1 MRINFP
7 AWGTLLAVHVAVAT
21 APAFAQSYPTKP
33 VRIIVPLT
41 AGSGVDII
49 GRLIS
54 QKLSE
59 LWGQQLVV
67 DNRFGAGGTLGT
79 AIVARAPADG
89 YTLLVS
95 GSSHT
100 VNTALYVRLPYDTLR
115 DFTNI
120 ASIAALYQVIVVAPS
135 VGVKSVSELIALAK
149 AKPGQVTYAS
159 PGVGTGVHLAGER
172 FRIATGI
179 SVVHVPYKGGPEA
192 MTDVM
197 MARVDY
203 WIPSI
208 GTALPFIQ
216 SNKLLALGV
225 SGRQRSGLL
234 PEVPTIIEAGVPGY
248 ESSLWFGLWA
258 PAGVASSTVGKIAGD
273 VARVVASPDVREQLR
288 KLGGEPLTMTP
299 AEFARYVS
307 DDIKSV
313 ARTAKAAGIK
323 PQ

>member
-1 MRINFP
+1 MRINYLESI
-7 AWGTLLAVHVAVAT
+7 ALIALHVAVAT
-21 APAFAQSYPTKP
+21 PAAFAQSYPTKP
-33 VRIIVPLT
+33 VRVIVPLS

-67 DNRFGAGGTLGT
+67 DNRSGAGGTLGT

-100 VNTALYVRLPYDTLR
+100 VNTALYSKLPYDTLK

-120 ASIAALYQVIVVAPS
+120 APIAALYQVIVVAPS
-135 VGVKSVSELIALAK
+135 LGVKSVSQLITLAK

-159 PGVGTGVHLAGER
+159 PGVGTGVHLAGEQ
-172 FRIATGI
+172 FRLATGI

-197 MARVDY
+197 MGRVNY

-216 SNKLLALGV
+216 SNRLLALGV
-225 SGRQRSGLL
+225 SGKQRSCLL
-234 PEVPTIIEAGVPGY
+234 PDVPTIIEAGVSGY
-248 ESSLWFGLWA
+248 E
-258 PAGVASSTVGKIAGD
+258 
-273 VARVVASPDVREQLR
+273 
-288 KLGGEPLTMTP
+288 
-299 AEFARYVS
+299 
-307 DDIKSV
+307 
-313 ARTAKAAGIK
+313 
-323 PQ
+323 